1 MSLDVAFTPA
11 SLAKDEVAGRGVFVI
26 DVLRATTTMC
36 AALYHGAKSIIPVGS
51 IEEAMKLLQT
61 LGPSDVV
68 LTGERH
74 GKPIPGF
81 GLGNSPR
88 EMTESRVKGQTLVMT
103 TTNGT
108 GALLASAGAAHVYAA
123 SAVNLSLAGARAR
136 QLLAEG
142 TDLLI
147 VCAGRDGRFGLDD
160 AYTAGRLIM
169 ETLGGRARL
178 DGLNDAA
185 IAAVDLVRRYGARWD
200 LPLVRSAAGRN
211 LEEIG
216 MADDVAEAA
225 IQDRYPVLPVFHD
238 RRLVASPA

>member
-11 SLAKDEVAGRGVFVI
+11 SLGKDEVGGRGVFVI

-36 AALYHGAKSIIPVGS
+36 AALYHGAKSIIPAGS

-61 LGPSDVV
+61 LGPADVI
-68 LTGERH
+68 LAGERH

-81 GLGNSPR
+81 GLGNSPL

-108 GALLASAGAAHVYAA
+108 GALLASSGAAHVYVAA
-123 SAVNLSLAGARAR
+123 AVNLSLAGARAR

-142 TDLLI
+142 VDLLI
-147 VCAGRDGRFGLDD
+147 VCAGRDGRFSLDD
-160 AYTAGRLIM
+160 AYTAGRLVM
-169 ETLGGRARL
+169 ETLGGRTRL

-185 IAAVDLVRRYGARWD
+185 VAAVDLVRRYGGRWD
-200 LPLVRSAAGRN
+200 LPLARSAAGRG
-211 LEEIG
+211 LEAIG
-216 MADDVAEAA
+216 MAEDVDEAA
-225 IQDRYPVLPVFHD
+225 KQDRYPVLPAFHD
-238 RRLVASPA
+238 RRVVVAPG